1 MSPRSSGG
9 FTLVETLVAVTL
21 LALLFGAL
29 MPVFQQGLT
38 VLRVSDRHARA
49 VLLAQSLLDR
59 EASTQLHEEER
70 EHESAGEEGDLR
82 WQVTREPYA
91 GDDAGPEILAEGIL
105 ALEKVAVTVTWDGN
119 ETGVRLA
126 TLGVVSRE

>member
-59 EASTQLHEEER
+59 EASTQLHEHER
-70 EHESAGEEGDLR
+70 EHESAGEEGGLR
-82 WQVTREPYA
+82 WQVSREPYA
-91 GDDAGPEILAEGIL
+91 GDDAGPEILAEGTL
-105 ALEKVAVTVTWDGN
+105 ALEKVTVTVTWDGN